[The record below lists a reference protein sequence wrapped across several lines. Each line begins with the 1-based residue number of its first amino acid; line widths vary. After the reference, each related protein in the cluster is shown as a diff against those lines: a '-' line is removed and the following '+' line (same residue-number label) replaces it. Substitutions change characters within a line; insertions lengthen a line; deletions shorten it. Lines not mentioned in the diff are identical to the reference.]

1 MAKALT
7 IAAIEK
13 TKPEAVRR
21 EIPDGLVRGLYLVMQ
36 PSGARSWAVRYRF
49 LGQSRKLTL
58 GTYPAIDLKAARE
71 LASAALV
78 TAARGEDPA
87 GQKKE
92 AKRQAAAAL
101 PAHDLLE
108 NVCASYIK
116 RQAKPNTREA
126 SWREVERILK
136 REIAYVEEKEDGTVE
151 KSGPWVGR
159 RLGDITRADIGARLD
174 EIVDRP
180 APILANRTLAAFR
193 RVCNWA
199 IGRGIIETSPCDR
212 VMAPVAETSRDRV
225 LTDDE
230 LRVTWGAFESAGW
243 PFGQIGKVLL
253 LTGARRDE
261 VGAMT
266 WGEVDLAG
274 KLWTIPKERAK
285 NGAAHEVPLSDTAV
299 AILKSLP
306 KIEGGKGAP
315 GYIFTTTGTTPVSGF
330 SRAKDQF
337 DAAILEAMQKAAAG
351 CGDDPEKV
359 KAPERWTLH
368 DLRRTAASGMAG
380 LGIPPHV
387 VEAVLNHKSGT
398 IKGVA
403 AVYNRYS
410 YSAEKRQALD
420 AWARRVEAIVADKPA
435 GNVVELAKARV
446 AQ

>member
-92 AKRQAAAAL
+92 AKRQAAAAR

-108 NVCASYIK
+108 NVCAAYIK

-151 KSGPWVGR
+151 KSGPWLGR
-159 RLGDITRADIGARLD
+159 RLGDITRADINALLD

-212 VMAPVAETSRDRV
+212 VKAPVVEISRDRV

-230 LRVTWGAFESAGW
+230 LRLAWGAFESAGW
-243 PFGQIGKVLL
+243 PFGQIGKLLL

-274 KLWTIPKERAK
+274 KLWTLPKERAK
-285 NGAAHEVPLSDTAV
+285 NGAAHEIPLSDAAV

-306 KIEGGKGAP
+306 KIEGGKGTP
-315 GYIFTTTGTTPVSGF
+315 GYIFTTTGTTPVSGY
-330 SRAKDQF
+330 SRAKNQF
-337 DAAILEAMQKAAAG
+337 DAAILEAMQKVAANS
-351 CGDDPEKV
+351 EKV
-359 KAPERWTLH
+359 TPPERWTLH
-368 DLRRTAASGMAG
+368 DLRRTADTGMAG

-387 VEAVLNHKSGT
+387 VEAVLNHRSGI

-403 AVYNRYS
+403 RTYNRYS

-420 AWARRVEAIVADKPA
+420 AWARRVEAIVAGKPA
-435 GNVVELAKARV
+435 GNVVELAKARAGV
-446 AQ
+446 